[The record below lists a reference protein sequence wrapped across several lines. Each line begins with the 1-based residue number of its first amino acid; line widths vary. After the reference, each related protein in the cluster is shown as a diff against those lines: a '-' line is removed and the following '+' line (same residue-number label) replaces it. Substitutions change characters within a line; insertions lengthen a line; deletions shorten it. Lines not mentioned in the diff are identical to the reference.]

1 MRSIATYALIQSLS
15 FAGNEW
21 GPSQPDQGGR
31 A

>member
-1 MRSIATYALIQSLS
+1 MRSFVTYALIQRLS

-21 GPSQPDQGGR
+21 GPSQPDQSGR